1 MKGFTLLLSVFLL
14 IFSSCRFTRVE
25 YYSDGK
31 LVKEHFRTTLTH
43 STSYTKWGKKV
54 TIDSASGRKI
64 SKTRYVKKVSCFN
77 THYKRFR
84 RVEYDSAGKK
94 YKVRHE
100 GDLPTK
106 SDTAKQVKIRK
117 NW

>member
-1 MKGFTLLLSVFLL
+1 MKWFILFLSVFLL
-14 IFSSCRFTRVE
+14 IFSSCRFHRVE
-25 YYSDGK
+25 YYANGK
-31 LVKEHFRTTLTH
+31 LVKDRFRTTLSR
-43 STSYTKWGKKV
+43 STSYTKWGKTV

-84 RVEYDSAGKK
+84 RVEYDSTGKK
-94 YKVRHE
+94 VKVRHE